1 MTRILVA
8 EDSST
13 ARELLV
19 AILRAEPGFE
29 VVGEARN
36 GEEAVEMAC
45 RLRPD
50 VVTMDGRMP
59 VLDGLGATKRIMIHC
74 PTPVVIVTAS
84 LDPGDVEASMRALR
98 AGALAI
104 LAKPPAP
111 GAPGFEAARRELV
124 DTVRAMSQVR
134 VVRHWPETAKRA
146 PRAAEGGDADRRG
159 RLLAIAASTGGPA
172 ALQTVLAALP
182 GDFPAPVLVVQ
193 HIARGFVPGLVSWL
207 DGATPLG
214 VTVASDG
221 EPLRPG
227 VVYFA
232 PDDRHLGVHWQGQ
245 PAGGTG
251 SIRLSGEAPIE
262 GFRPSASFL
271 FRSVAEG
278 FGRAAVC
285 AILTGM
291 GRDGVDG
298 LRQVRERG
306 GRGLAQAEEGCV
318 VYGMPRA
325 AAEAGLVDDVV
336 ELAGIASRVV
346 RMF

>member
-36 GEEAVEMAC
+36 GEEAVEMTC

-84 LDPGDVEASMRALR
+84 MEPGDVEASMRALR

-104 LAKPPAP
+104 LPKPPGP
-111 GAPGFEAARRELV
+111 GAPGFDAARRELV
-124 DTVRAMSQVR
+124 DTVSAMSQVR
-134 VVRHWPETAKRA
+134 VVRHWPETARRA
-146 PRAAEGGDADRRG
+146 PRAAQGGEADRRG
-159 RLLAIAASTGGPA
+159 RVLAIAASTGGPA
-172 ALQTVLAALP
+172 ALQTILASLP
-182 GDFPAPVLVVQ
+182 GDFPAPILVVQ
-193 HIARGFVPGLVSWL
+193 HIARGFVPGIVSWL

-214 VTVASDG
+214 VQVASEG
-221 EPLRPG
+221 EALRPG

-232 PDDRHLGVHWQGQ
+232 PDDRHMGVV
-245 PAGGTG
+245 AEG
-251 SIRLSGEAPIE
+251 SIRLSEEAPIE

-278 FGRAAVC
+278 YGRAAVC

-291 GRDGVDG
+291 GRDGVEG
-298 LRQVRERG
+298 LRAVRERG
-306 GRGLAQAEEGCV
+306 GRVLSQAEEGCV

-325 AAEAGLVDDVV
+325 AQEAGLVDEVV
-336 ELAGIASRVV
+336 GLAGIATRVV

>member
-19 AILRAEPGFE
+19 AILRTEPGFE

-36 GEEAVEMAC
+36 GEEAVEMTC
-45 RLRPD
+45 RLRPH

-84 LDPGDVEASMRALR
+84 LEPGDVEASMRALR

-104 LAKPPAP
+104 VAKPPAP
-111 GAPGFEAARRELV
+111 QDGGFDVARRELI
-124 DTVRAMSQVR
+124 DTVRSMSQVR
-134 VVRHWPETAKRA
+134 VVRHWPE
-146 PRAAEGGDADRRG
+146 RAARPAVAPDGAEADRRG
-159 RLLAIAASTGGPA
+159 RVLAIAASTGGPA
-172 ALQTVLAALP
+172 AIQSILAALP
-182 GDFPAPVLVVQ
+182 GEFPAPVLVVQ
-193 HIARGFVPGLVSWL
+193 HIARGFAPGLVSWL
-207 DGATPLG
+207 DGSTPLG
-214 VTVASDG
+214 VHIASDG

-227 VVYFA
+227 VAYFA
-232 PDDRHLGVHWQGQ
+232 PDDRHLGVGWQGKV
-245 PAGGTG
+245 AGGTG
-251 SIRLSGEAPIE
+251 AIRLSEEAPVD

-285 AILTGM
+285 AVLTGM
-291 GRDGVDG
+291 GRDGVEG
-298 LRQVRERG
+298 LRVVRERG
-306 GRGLAQAEEGCV
+306 GRVVAQAEEGCV

-325 AAEAGLVDDVV
+325 AAEAGLADEVLPLD
-336 ELAGIASRVV
+336 GIASRLI